1 MKNGINRRDFL
12 RRTWQAA
19 VAAKLTGLGYDSVAA
34 AQQRGSQRFS
44 PLNDEEPNELIFAR
58 FRFQGHQ
65 RTPDEWDTL
74 PRGDDNL
81 LRYVESVTNIRISTK
96 PWQERVVSV
105 DDFEKMRTTPIIF
118 MTGQVDFDFAADEV
132 EALNEYFKRGGFLYA
147 DDCDADTGRVFYFY
161 DALVREIRTKCPDI
175 VVQPVP
181 FKHEI
186 YHCFYDMPGDSP
198 WDPKFV
204 HLRPRYPD
212 IGFFHKDRMVGFLTP
227 SDQHCHW
234 ALRRPMLQREA
245 KEMGTNILVYAL
257 TH

>member
-1 MKNGINRRDFL
+1 MSNGIARREFL
-12 RRTWQAA
+12 RRMFQTAVLANAA
-19 VAAKLTGLGYDSVAA
+19 GLGMAYPAN
-34 AQQRGSQRFS
+34 AQQRYGRRFDT
-44 PLNDEEPNELIFAR
+44 LNDESPNDLVFAR

-74 PRGDDNL
+74 PRGDDNIL
-81 LRYVESVTNIRISTK
+81 QYVESVTNIKISPK

-118 MTGQVDFDFAADEV
+118 MTGQVDFDFAKEEA
-132 EALNEYFKRGGFLYA
+132 EALDEYFRRGGFLYA
-147 DDCDADTGRVFYFY
+147 DDCDADTGRAFYFY
-161 DALVREIRTKCPDI
+161 DALVREIRTKFPAI
-175 VVQPVP
+175 TVEPVP
-181 FKHEI
+181 LKHDI
-186 YHCFYDMPGDSP
+186 YHCFYDIPGDSP

-212 IGFFHKDRMVGFLTP
+212 MGFFYKNRMVGFLTP

-245 KEMGTNILVYAL
+245 KEMGTNIIVYAL